1 MKPFQEK
8 MVQGWKDFAAGKI
21 DAAALKGVTAG
32 FGIYPQR
39 NDKAMMRIRR
49 PGGIVTTEDLRFV
62 AGLLAKY
69 GADFAHITTRQAIQL
84 HSVPPAQVPDAL
96 EELEAY
102 GR

>member
-62 AGLLAKY
+62 AGLLAK
-69 GADFAHITTRQAIQL
+69 
-84 HSVPPAQVPDAL
+84 
-96 EELEAY
+96 
-102 GR
+102 